1 MIRLTRLNRGPF
13 LINPDLI
20 EHVEVTP
27 DTVITLVNGHQFM
40 VLETAGEVID
50 RIIEYRRAIAHAAAP
65 RPGAQSSGGPEPVE
79 GLS

>member
-13 LINPDLI
+13 LINPDQI
-20 EHVEVTP
+20 EHVEMTP

-40 VLETAGEVID
+40 VLETASEVID
-50 RIIEYRRAIAHAAAP
+50 RVIEYRRAIAHAGAQ
-65 RPGAQSSGGPEPVE
+65 RPGAQGSGGPEPVE

>member
-20 EHVEVTP
+20 EHVEMTP

-40 VLETAGEVID
+40 VLETAGEVVE
-50 RIIEYRRAIAHAAAP
+50 RVIEYRRAIAYAGA
-65 RPGAQSSGGPEPVE
+65 RGPGAQSSGGQEPVE

>member
-20 EHVEVTP
+20 EHVEMTP
-27 DTVITLVNGHQFM
+27 DTVITLSTGHQFM
-40 VLETAGEVID
+40 VLESADEVID
-50 RIIEYRRAIAHAAAP
+50 RVIEYRRAIAQAGA
-65 RPGAQSSGGPEPVE
+65 RGPGAQRSGGHEPVE